1 MKNKNLNTRFLIVL
15 VLLLGACKE
24 KPVIIP
30 DFSVPK
36 GDRNVLIEEFT
47 GVRCVNC
54 PNGAKIIEEM
64 VAEFGDRVVPISIHH
79 GFFAKP
85 LKQSKSDLN
94 CHCGYGDAVTETL
107 GKGPIGYPAAVI
119 NRQKLGSKLF
129 PNKDEWKSIVL
140 NALKQPAPVN
150 IFLKVSGD
158 ASNSQWT
165 LDVNL
170 AASEPL
176 DDLFITAVLLESD
189 IIDAQILPDNSLD
202 ENYNFQHVVRM
213 PITDAAGES
222 LPALASGEVKEMKG
236 FKTFAL
242 QPEWDYK
249 HCSIAVFVHH
259 KSTGTEVLQAASIH
273 LEN

>member
-129 PNKDEWKSIVL
+129 PNKNEWEEHRP
-140 NALKQPAPVN
+140 QC
-150 IFLKVSGD
+150 
-158 ASNSQWT
+158 
-165 LDVNL
+165 
-170 AASEPL
+170 SEATGPGQY
-176 DDLFITAVLLESD
+176 ILESLRGCVQFPMD
-189 IIDAQILPDNSLD
+189 LGCQSRSL
-202 ENYNFQHVVRM
+202 RT
-213 PITDAAGES
+213 IG
-222 LPALASGEVKEMKG
+222 
-236 FKTFAL
+236 
-242 QPEWDYK
+242 
-249 HCSIAVFVHH
+249 
-259 KSTGTEVLQAASIH
+259 
-273 LEN
+273 